1 MKQPDKMRCEKDIN
15 ALDVISERDGRFV
28 ALVDPERPYRIV
40 ADDAWQPATVQ
51 LDAER

>member
-1 MKQPDKMRCEKDIN
+1 MDVD

-28 ALVDPERPYRIV
+28 ARVDPERSYRIV
-40 ADDAWQPATVQ
+40 ADDAWQPATVH